1 MMKVLWFTINPSGA
15 TEYLKPNEPHGGW
28 MSSLEKE
35 LKKTPNIEIHVCFYW
50 NTVLEAF
57 EYKNVFYHPVYR
69 KNTKTKLQRLLN
81 RLFFFQNDKIEILK
95 LLDVV
100 NDVNP
105 DVIHIHGAEEN
116 FGLLQKYCNINSVVS
131 IQSILSPYL
140 IKYYSGIS
148 KFSAFWN
155 EGIKSKLLVNSAQ
168 YNYRLT
174 KRNAIREI
182 EIYNF
187 TKNVIGR
194 TNWDKRIS
202 RLLAPNSNYYIGNEI
217 LRESFYNNRWNK
229 NNFDSCF
236 KIVTTMSGGLY
247 KGLETIVETARLLK
261 QNNFNSF
268 TWTVVGQSESSS
280 ISKLVKK
287 WLKINFDELNIKLV
301 GLKTEIELVDI
312 LVNSDVYCQVSH
324 IENSPN
330 SVCEAMLLGM
340 PIIASFAGG
349 TDSIIENN
357 IEGVLLQDGDSFS
370 FAGAIIEMFGNFD
383 KSKILANNAFIRA
396 NNRHNTQNIVNE
408 LLNTYNTVLNDKIKV
423 ISTNNE
429 I

>member
-1 MMKVLWFTINPSGA
+1 MKVLWFTINPSGA
-15 TEYLKPNEPHGGW
+15 TELLKPSEPHGGW

-50 NTVLEAF
+50 STVLEAF
-57 EYKNVFYHPVYR
+57 EYKNVFYHPVCR
-69 KNTKTKLQRLLN
+69 KNTKTKLHRLLN
-81 RLFFFQNDKIEILK
+81 RLFFFQNDKFEILQ

-100 NDVNP
+100 KDVNP
-105 DVIHIHGAEEN
+105 DLIHIHGAEEN
-116 FGLLQKYCNINSVVS
+116 FGLLQKYCAINTVVS

-155 EGIKSKLLVNSAQ
+155 EEIKSKLLVNSAH

-174 KRNAIREI
+174 RRNALREI
-182 EIYNF
+182 EIYRF

-202 RLLAPNSNYYIGNEI
+202 RLLAPNSNYFVGNEM
-217 LRESFYNNRWNK
+217 LRGSFYNNRWNK

-247 KGLETIVETARLLK
+247 KGLETIVETSRLLK

-268 TWTVVGQSESSS
+268 KWTIVGQSESSS

-301 GLKTEIELVDI
+301 GLKTENELVEI
-312 LVNSDVYCQVSH
+312 LVDSDVYCQVSH

-349 TDSIIENN
+349 TDSILENN
-357 IEGVLLQDGDSFS
+357 LEGILLQDGDFFS
-370 FAGAIIEMFGNFD
+370 YAGAIVEMFNNF
-383 KSKILANNAFIRA
+383 NNAKALGDNALIRA
-396 NNRHNTQNIVNE
+396 KKRHDTQNIIND
-408 LLNTYNTVLNDKIKV
+408 LLSTYNKI
-423 ISTNNE
+423 SNN
-429 I
+429 